1 MLGLSAK
8 AKRADAA
15 RPSLPNYVAS
25 PIQGACARFSLAD
38 MLTATNH
45 WAPQLLVGDGHRV
58 LFKGVDPR
66 DGVTPW
72 LLKRCRARESEEFH
86 AEVAEMGNKNHPN
99 LLRLLGYCNEQ
110 DKLWR
115 WEKVVV
121 YECMPG
127 GSLLDKFGPHGST
140 ARVPL
145 TLQQR
150 LGILIGVARGLEYL
164 HSFGLVHRSVSLRS
178 ISLDGSMQAK
188 LAGFDYVTRS
198 EAAAGREHAVVG
210 EPGYVDPQ
218 LELTRELTPTND
230 LYSLG
235 VVLLQLLSGRIF
247 DTSGRPMQ
255 KFFRDT

>member
-1 MLGLSAK
+1 MNSK
-8 AKRADAA
+8 H
-15 RPSLPNYVAS
+15 PSN
-25 PIQGACARFSLAD
+25 
-38 MLTATNH
+38 T
-45 WAPQLLVGDGHRV
+45 LLVGDGHRV

-86 AEVAEMGNKNHPN
+86 AEVRGEVGGRGGLCGGGEVAEMGNKNHPN